1 MAAGQVAQHM
11 VAGVTQISQHA
22 EFELAVS
29 ATQLQGFTGIVGHR
43 KRGQCKFAEI
53 NGLTV
58 GGQTQQAIKIRA
70 AQGRVCAPAHPY
82 RDAVAQG
89 ELPGATNVVGVL
101 VGDED
106 GVE

>member
-11 VAGVTQISQHA
+11 VAGVTQISQYA

-43 KRGQCKFAEI
+43 KGVQFKFAEI
-53 NGLTV
+53 NGLAV
-58 GGQTQQAIKIRA
+58 CGQTQQAIKVRV

-82 RDAVAQG
+82 RHAVAQG
-89 ELPGATNVVGVL
+89 ELPGATNVVSVF